1 MGIGAAFSAAM
12 DKESKLATGFS
23 LCRCGAVRLA
33 SYIVLSDVLCKHT
46 CTKLMFLTIEVDGL
60 GAGMTRRCTLNGKGT
75 CTAIKIVEN
84 MGRVDYRLRMRT
96 LRVQKMLDIV
106 AAVVVGMWRRT
117 G

>member
-1 MGIGAAFSAAM
+1 
-12 DKESKLATGFS
+12 
-23 LCRCGAVRLA
+23 
-33 SYIVLSDVLCKHT
+33 
-46 CTKLMFLTIEVDGL
+46 MFLTIEVDGL